1 MHEPQQNRRN
11 EAARAFVE
19 SLDELEH
26 LLGHDSPA
34 QSKSRPASW
43 KSPTSQSKST
53 QSDDDDVFDLNL
65 LEEAAADLDAFFGD
79 TEPQE
84 ED

>member
-1 MHEPQQNRRN
+1 MHEPQQNHRN

-19 SLDELEH
+19 SLDQLEH

-34 QSKSRPASW
+34 QSTSRPASW

-53 QSDDDDVFDLNL
+53 QSDDDVFDLNL

-79 TEPQE
+79 TEAQE

>member
-1 MHEPQQNRRN
+1 MHEPQPNRRN

-19 SLDELEH
+19 SLDQLEN

-34 QSKSRPASW
+34 QSKSRPASR

-53 QSDDDDVFDLNL
+53 QSDDDIFDLNL

-79 TEPQE
+79 TEQQE